1 MPLQNHPQ
9 AMKRVVVTALFFFV
23 LLRSAEGQH
32 ANQKVY
38 TSDIDN
44 FWRAYDSCQTTN
56 DSLMQLRF
64 IQTLYVNKGTEGL
77 KAFMEVRDYTAD
89 LWVSLIRKY
98 PKFWKSIRP
107 NTLIVK
113 SKAKEIEQSI
123 QKLKKLY
130 PELKEA
136 KMYFTIGG
144 QRSGGTT
151 MNDMV
156 LVGAEIAT
164 GNATTDVSEFPDKWL
179 EGVFKSQQ
187 SGNIVPLNIHEYV
200 HTQQKGET
208 QNLLGQ
214 AIREGACDFITELV
228 MGKPLQNNYLVYG
241 REHEAELK
249 EPFKL
254 DMFTRAYSNWLYN
267 GSTTKTVA
275 DLGYFIGY
283 AICKA
288 YYNPLPDKKKAVK
301 DIIELNYSDTAA
313 VENFLAKSKY
323 YTEPINKQE
332 LVQRFE
338 VKRPYVLRLEPFAN
352 GDTLVD
358 AKIKE
363 MKIVFSAPM
372 NKKGYSIS
380 YGERGK
386 DYSPI
391 AGVVGFSDDATSF
404 ALNIEMKPNQEYE
417 FIITDRSFKSIEGYP
432 LKPYKVKFKTK

>member
-1 MPLQNHPQ
+1 
-9 AMKRVVVTALFFFV
+9 MKRVVMTVFV
-23 LLRSAEGQH
+23 FLAVSLMAAGQKK
-32 ANQKVY
+32 NQRVF
-38 TSDIDN
+38 TSDIYN

-56 DSLMQLRF
+56 DSLKQLHC
-64 IQTLYVNKGTEGL
+64 IETLYIDKGTEGL

-98 PKFWKSIRP
+98 PRFWKSIRP
-107 NTLIVK
+107 NTLAVK
-113 SKAKEIEQSI
+113 SKAKKIQQSI

-130 PELKEA
+130 PDLKEA

-144 QRSGGTT
+144 LRSGGTT
-151 MNDMV
+151 MSNLV
-156 LVGAEIAT
+156 LIGTEIAT
-164 GNATTDVSEFPDKWL
+164 GNATTDVSEFPNKWL

-187 SGNIVPLNIHEYV
+187 SGNIVPLNIHEYL

-241 REHEAELK
+241 SEHEAELK
-249 EPFKL
+249 ELFKL
-254 DMFTRAYSNWLYN
+254 DMFTSAYSNWLYN
-267 GSTTKTVA
+267 GSTTKTMA

-288 YYNPLPDKKKAVK
+288 YYNNLSDKKSAIK

-338 VKRPYVLRLEPFAN
+338 AKRPYVLRIESFPN
-352 GDTLVD
+352 GDTLVN
-358 AKIKE
+358 AATKE
-363 MKIVFSAPM
+363 IKIVFSAPM
-372 NKKGYSIS
+372 TKKGYSIS

-391 AGVVGFSDDATSF
+391 AGVAGFSDDGTSF
-404 ALNIEMKPNQEYE
+404 TLKVEMKPNHEYE
-417 FIITDRSFKSIEGYP
+417 FIITDKSFKSAEGYP
-432 LKPYKVKFKTK
+432 LRPYEVKFKTK

>member
-1 MPLQNHPQ
+1 LH
-9 AMKRVVVTALFFFV
+9 
-23 LLRSAEGQH
+23 
-32 ANQKVY
+32 
-38 TSDIDN
+38 
-44 FWRAYDSCQTTN
+44 
-56 DSLMQLRF
+56 F
-64 IQTLYVNKGTEGL
+64 IQTLYVDKGTEGL

-89 LWVSLIRKY
+89 LWVSLIRSY

-107 NTLIVK
+107 NTLTVK

-144 QRSGGTT
+144 LRSGGTT
-151 MNDMV
+151 MNDKV
-156 LVGAEIAT
+156 LIGAEIAT
-164 GNATTDVSEFPDKWL
+164 GDAKTDVSEFPTTWL

-187 SGNIVPLNIHEYV
+187 SGNLVPLNIHEYV
-200 HTQQKGET
+200 HTQQNGEP

-214 AIREGACDFITELV
+214 AISEGACDFITELV

-241 REHEAELK
+241 RQHEEELK

-254 DMFTRAYSNWLYN
+254 DMFTPAYSNWMYN

-275 DLGYFIGY
+275 DLGYFMGY

-288 YYNPLPDKKKAVK
+288 YYNNSPDKKKAIK

-313 VENFLAKSKY
+313 VENFLAKSRF
-323 YTEPINKQE
+323 YTEPINKAE
-332 LVQRFE
+332 LVQRF
-338 VKRPYVLRLEPFAN
+338 KAKQPYVFRLEPFAN

-358 AKIKE
+358 AATKE

-380 YGERGK
+380 FGEKGK
-386 DYSPI
+386 EYSPI
-391 AGVVGFSDDATSF
+391 AGVVGFSDDGTSF
-404 ALNIEMKPNQEYE
+404 TLKLDMKPNHEYE
-417 FIITDRSFKSIEGYP
+417 FIITDRSFKSAEGYP
-432 LKPYKVKFKTK
+432 LRPYNVKFKTK